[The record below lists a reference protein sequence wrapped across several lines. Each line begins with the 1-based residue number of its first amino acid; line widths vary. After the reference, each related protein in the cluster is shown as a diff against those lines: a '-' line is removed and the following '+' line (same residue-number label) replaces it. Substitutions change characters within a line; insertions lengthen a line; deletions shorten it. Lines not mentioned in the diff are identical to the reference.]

1 MEGALRRLMARNL
14 EDEEPGQGVVIL
26 VGPGTEPRR
35 AHAGG
40 YESTCLLYDTGELLG
55 SGPSSS
61 ARKDTHPNTRLDAHP
76 GTWADARPDTPED
89 SVAITLL
96 VRRSHLKN
104 LLLAVAPPTSS
115 LFRAVMDEA
124 ASKVLR
130 PWRAVRPDDAESVLQ
145 LVRMM
150 LVTYAE
156 RRQDWEVELDALV
169 LALKVIIARSVPR
182 EERRPPAPEILALVL
197 NELDARPE
205 SVTLSELAEKYGY
218 SVAYLS
224 DLLRKKTG
232 QTFSELVIERR
243 MRKADL
249 LLRQSD
255 ATVRA
260 VASIVGYESV
270 SSFRRQFKRVFGT
283 TPAERMKGA
292 GA

>member
-1 MEGALRRLMARNL
+1 MEGALRRLMAR
-14 EDEEPGQGVVIL
+14 DPGDGEPGQGVVIL

-35 AHAGG
+35 AHASG
-40 YESTCLLYDTGELLG
+40 YESTCLVYDAGELLG

-61 ARKDTHPNTRLDAHP
+61 ARS
-76 GTWADARPDTPED
+76 DARPDTPEG

-124 ASKVLR
+124 ASKALR

-169 LALKVIIARSVPR
+169 LALKVIIARSIPR
-182 EERRPPAPEILALVL
+182 EERRPSGPEILALVL

-224 DLLRKKTG
+224 DLLRRKTG
-232 QTFSELVIERR
+232 HTFSELVIERR

-270 SSFRRQFKRVFGT
+270 SSFRRQFKRTFGM

>member
-40 YESTCLLYDTGELLG
+40 YESTCLLYDAGELLG

-61 ARKDTHPNTRLDAHP
+61 ARPDAYP
-76 GTWADARPDTPED
+76 DTWADARPDTPEG

-104 LLLAVAPPTSS
+104 LLLAVAPLTSS

-124 ASKVLR
+124 ASKALR

-182 EERRPPAPEILALVL
+182 KERRPSGPEILALVL
-197 NELDARPE
+197 NELNTRPE